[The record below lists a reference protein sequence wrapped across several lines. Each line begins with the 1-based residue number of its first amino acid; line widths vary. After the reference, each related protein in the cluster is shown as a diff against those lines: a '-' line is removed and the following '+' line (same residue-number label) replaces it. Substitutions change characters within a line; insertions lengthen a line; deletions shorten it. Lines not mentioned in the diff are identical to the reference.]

1 MYNRDRKQRIINMS
15 DTQRILINSTHG
27 GFMLSDDAIQWLI
40 TWKGWSTTDYNVV
53 VPWLSSL
60 ETAGPRGV
68 GHRQRRGAFSD
79 NMQAFSHKGMFNERT
94 DADILDCFD
103 ALGSEQF
110 SGDYS
115 SIISVDIPADVEWM
129 IKEYDGTEHIA
140 EVHRTWCGNP
150 SPVQT

>member
-1 MYNRDRKQRIINMS
+1 MS

-27 GFMLSDDAIQWLI
+27 AFILSDAAIQWLI

-60 ETAGPRGV
+60 ETADPRGV